1 MAAKVSV
8 VKRLRKKMKF
18 RSVFILPIMFLGL
31 VGCQSS
37 QSNQAQQV
45 VNVPLSVPLAANFRN
60 EIAIARYSE
69 LLLASDLQ
77 EDQKAQLYYNRG
89 MLYDSLGLS
98 TLARI
103 DFNRAVKMKPDL
115 AEVYNFL
122 GIHHT
127 LLQEYGKAYE
137 MFDAVLELDE
147 QHEYAYLNRGIALY
161 YGDRPALA
169 SQDLSAFLSRSP
181 QDAYRAMWLYLA
193 QVKVDPQMAKTQLR
207 NNSDEIDHDKWSSQL
222 VDLYLGDLSET
233 QFLAQISEGIADQQQ
248 YAERLCEAYFYLA
261 KLYQARGNE
270 QVAIDFF
277 KLTLATNVYEFVEH
291 KYARLELDIL
301 AGNAAG

>member
-1 MAAKVSV
+1 MK
-8 VKRLRKKMKF
+8 LR
-18 RSVFILPIMFLGL
+18 SIFILPLVFLGL
-31 VGCQSS
+31 MGCQLSPEKTT
-37 QSNQAQQV
+37 QHI

-69 LLLASDLQ
+69 LLSASDLPK
-77 EDQKAQLYYNRG
+77 EQKAQLYYNRG

-103 DFNRAVKMKPDL
+103 DFNRALKMKPDL

-127 LLQEYGKAYE
+127 LSQEYGQAYE

-147 QHEYAYLNRGIALY
+147 AHEYAYLNRGIALY
-161 YGDRPALA
+161 YGERPNLA
-169 SQDLSAFLSRSP
+169 SQDLAAFLARSP
-181 QDAYRAMWLYLA
+181 QDAYRVMWLYLA
-193 QVKVDPQMAKTQLR
+193 QTQLDHEQALEQLR
-207 NNSDEIDHDKWSSQL
+207 LNSNGLDQELWANQL
-222 VDLYLGDLSET
+222 VQLYLGELTEG
-233 QFLAQISEGIADQQQ
+233 QFLAQLGEGVSSQQE

-261 KLYQARGNE
+261 KRYQARGDK

-277 KLTLATNVYEFVEH
+277 KLVLATNVYEFVEH
-291 KYARLELDIL
+291 KYARLELDLL
-301 AGNAAG
+301 ANDEDS